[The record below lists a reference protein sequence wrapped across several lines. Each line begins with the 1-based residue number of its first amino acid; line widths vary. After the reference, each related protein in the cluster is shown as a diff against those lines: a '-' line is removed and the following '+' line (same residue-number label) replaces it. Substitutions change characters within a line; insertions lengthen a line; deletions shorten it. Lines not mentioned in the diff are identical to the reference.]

1 MLCPF
6 LAVSDLSLQPSD
18 KIVIKRVGEDNSWFV
33 SCGGSSSESLIW
45 QHKSSNDKLKEISAA
60 PHEKVHS
67 EPAVS
72 GKGLDLVFR
81 SVEQGYEGQYICSH
95 KQNVSNKVAFDLVVV
110 QPIDFDDTPTT
121 QMVKVECLITKSCL
135 LIHNFS
141 SMKQYTV

>member
-6 LAVSDLSLQPSD
+6 SAVSDLSLQPSD

-33 SCGGSSSESLIW
+33 SCGGSSSKSLTW
-45 QHKSSNDKLKEISAA
+45 QHKSSKDKLKEISAA
-60 PHEKVHS
+60 QHEKVHS

-81 SVEQGYEGQYICSH
+81 SVEQGHEGKYICRD
-95 KQNVSNKVAFDLVVV
+95 KQNVSNKVSFDLVVV

-121 QMVKVECLITKSCL
+121 QMVKV
-135 LIHNFS
+135 
-141 SMKQYTV
+141 Q